1 MTPQITIRK
10 TRIDDVR
17 ALVANLRPDDARE
30 CEKFGAS
37 PFKMIWRA
45 YKSAKVCRSGFIGDR
60 IVAIWGFNGSLL
72 GFNGNVW
79 LMSSNVADEIP
90 FVFASIYRQE
100 MRKMLKE
107 YRTLEVFCDVA
118 YTKSIKMM
126 KIVGF
131 KERESKP
138 AHGGGFLV
146 RMEMEGQW

>member
-1 MTPQITIRK
+1 MASPEVTIRP
-10 TRIDDVR
+10 TCVEDIR
-17 ALVANLRPDDARE
+17 LLCANLREDDRRE

-37 PFKMIWRA
+37 PFKCIWRA

-100 MRKMLKE
+100 IRKMLKE

-131 KERESKP
+131 KERESIPLKK
-138 AHGGGFLV
+138 GGCLV
-146 RMEMEGQW
+146 RLEIGDL